1 MCLVIIV
8 ILGCVEVEKNSEL
21 RRRSRRRTFGSAVV
35 SRQWRCYLS
44 QSLLQAAAE
53 SNLVSLFGYCGSVM
67 ALRVASD
74 VFGLAWRH
82 PFVCMGVLALFTPP
96 FFPVIRFFSPLL
108 ISTGV
113 FVVAM
118 VSLGPSSK
126 HEVPQSDSW
135 GFRKAS
141 DVGEEKVGQE
151 QEKNLRSS
159 SAKQQ
164 RRQGKDSWMDWVKN
178 VEATGLAWVDQKLKN
193 EDWTAPILD
202 DRNVSILQEAFGQR
216 KKTETVPEASKTDA
230 VFNGAAAP
238 EPVLPEEREVKEL
251 SAYEE
256 APIEGFQ
263 QAGVVQEVVCSA
275 NEMPS
280 EGAFPAA
287 EEKYVVEEALIS
299 VMDEQFSAPVIVIPG
314 KPLQREPSVSNPSAD
329 PDEGSRQE
337 EAQRQALSSLS
348 MVSRS
353 SDVESPVR
361 PLSTTEKL
369 SVIESLADAIEA
381 QENEP
386 EEAKQKASPVIKALR
401 PSTSDKVTDII
412 EKLKGFVEDGAP
424 SSNAAPSLVIK
435 TVPPASRSIM
445 DKSIKEEILGSSDD
459 EDEDTSSED
468 GLVSDSES
476 DSEFQIFPQLKP
488 ADIKIHPPVKLD
500 VQRVEQQKAKKTVI

>member
-1 MCLVIIV
+1 V
-8 ILGCVEVEKNSEL
+8 
-21 RRRSRRRTFGSAVV
+21 
-35 SRQWRCYLS
+35 
-44 QSLLQAAAE
+44 
-53 SNLVSLFGYCGSVM
+53 VSLFGYCGSVM

-135 GFRKAS
+135 GCRKAS
-141 DVGEEKVGQE
+141 DVREEKVGQG
-151 QEKNLRSS
+151 QEKNLRTS

-230 VFNGAAAP
+230 VFNEAAAP

-287 EEKYVVEEALIS
+287 EEKYVVEEAPIF
-299 VMDEQFSAPVIVIPG
+299 VVDEQFSAPVIVIPD
-314 KPLQREPSVSNPSAD
+314 KPLQREPSVSKPSAD

-353 SDVESPVR
+353 SDVESPAR

-369 SVIESLADAIEA
+369 FVIESLADAIEA

-435 TVPPASRSIM
+435 TVHPASRSI
-445 DKSIKEEILGSSDD
+445 KEESNNEEILGSSD
-459 EDEDTSSED
+459 DEDTSSED

-500 VQRVEQQKAKKTVI
+500 VQRVEQQKAKKPVI

>member
-1 MCLVIIV
+1 
-8 ILGCVEVEKNSEL
+8 
-21 RRRSRRRTFGSAVV
+21 
-35 SRQWRCYLS
+35 
-44 QSLLQAAAE
+44 
-53 SNLVSLFGYCGSVM
+53 M
-67 ALRVASD
+67 ALRMVSD

-82 PFVCMGVLALFTPP
+82 PFVCISVLALFTPP

-126 HEVPQSDSW
+126 HDVPQSDSW

-141 DVGEEKVGQE
+141 DAGEEKVAQE
-151 QEKNLRSS
+151 HEKKLRSS
-159 SAKQQ
+159 STKQQ
-164 RRQGKDSWMDWVKN
+164 RSQGTDSWMDWVKN

-216 KKTETVPEASKTDA
+216 KQTESVAESSKTDV
-230 VFNGAAAP
+230 VFNEASAP
-238 EPVLPEEREVKEL
+238 EAVRPQEREVKGL

-275 NEMPS
+275 NERPI

-287 EEKYVVEEALIS
+287 DEKYVLEEAPIS
-299 VMDEQFSAPVIVIPG
+299 VVDEQFSVPVVLIPD
-314 KPLQREPSVSNPSAD
+314 KPLQREPSVLNPSAD
-329 PDEGSRQE
+329 PGEGSRQV
-337 EAQRQALSSLS
+337 EAQIKALSSLS

-353 SDVESPVR
+353 SDVDSPVR

-386 EEAKQKASPVIKALR
+386 EAAKQKPSPVIKALR
-401 PSTSDKVTDII
+401 PSTSDKVTGII

-424 SSNAAPSLVIK
+424 SAKEVPSLVIK
-435 TVPPASRSIM
+435 TVLPASRSSR
-445 DKSIKEEILGSSDD
+445 DKSTNEEILGSSGE
-459 EDEDTSSED
+459 EDEETSSED
-468 GLVSDSES
+468 GVVSDSDF

-500 VQRVEQQKAKKTVI
+500 LQRVEQQKAKKTGI

>member
-1 MCLVIIV
+1 MV
-8 ILGCVEVEKNSEL
+8 
-21 RRRSRRRTFGSAVV
+21 
-35 SRQWRCYLS
+35 
-44 QSLLQAAAE
+44 
-53 SNLVSLFGYCGSVM
+53 
-67 ALRVASD
+67 SD

-82 PFVCMGVLALFTPP
+82 PFVCIGVLALFTPP

-141 DVGEEKVGQE
+141 DVREEKVGQE
-151 QEKNLRSS
+151 QEQKLRPSS
-159 SAKQQ
+159 TKQQ
-164 RRQGKDSWMDWVKN
+164 RRQGKDSWTDWLKN
-178 VEATGLAWVDQKLKN
+178 VEATGLAWVDQKLKS
-193 EDWTAPILD
+193 EDWTAPMLD

-216 KKTETVPEASKTDA
+216 KQTESVAEAPKTDA
-230 VFNGAAAP
+230 VFNEAVAP
-238 EPVLPEEREVKEL
+238 EPVLPQEREVKEL
-251 SAYEE
+251 AAIEE

-263 QAGVVQEVVCSA
+263 QADFVQEVVRSA
-275 NEMPS
+275 NERPS
-280 EGAFPAA
+280 EGAIPDA
-287 EEKYVVEEALIS
+287 EEKYVVEEAPMS
-299 VMDEQFSAPVIVIPG
+299 VVDEQFSVPVIVIPD
-314 KPLQREPSVSNPSAD
+314 KPLQREPSVSSPSAV

-337 EAQRQALSSLS
+337 EAQRKALSSLS
-348 MVSRS
+348 IVSRS

-361 PLSTTEKL
+361 PLSTNEKL

-386 EEAKQKASPVIKALR
+386 EEAKQKASPVIKALQ
-401 PSTSDKVTDII
+401 PSTSDKITDII

-424 SSNAAPSLVIK
+424 SSKAAPSLVIK
-435 TVPPASRSIM
+435 TVLPASRSSK
-445 DKSIKEEILGSSDD
+445 DKSNNEEILGSSDE
-459 EDEDTSSED
+459 EDEETSSED
-468 GLVSDSES
+468 GMVSDSES

-500 VQRVEQQKAKKTVI
+500 LQRVEQQKAKKTGM

>member
-1 MCLVIIV
+1 M
-8 ILGCVEVEKNSEL
+8 
-21 RRRSRRRTFGSAVV
+21 V
-35 SRQWRCYLS
+35 S
-44 QSLLQAAAE
+44 
-53 SNLVSLFGYCGSVM
+53 N
-67 ALRVASD
+67 
-74 VFGLAWRH
+74 VFGVAWRH
-82 PFVCMGVLALFTPP
+82 PFVCLGVLALFTPP

-141 DVGEEKVGQE
+141 DVREEKVGHEQE
-151 QEKNLRSS
+151 QELRHSS
-159 SAKQQ
+159 TKQQ
-164 RRQGKDSWMDWVKN
+164 RRQGKESWTDWVKN

-216 KKTETVPEASKTDA
+216 KQPESVAEASKIDA
-230 VFNGAAAP
+230 VFNEAAAP
-238 EPVLPEEREVKEL
+238 EPVLPQEREVKEL
-251 SAYEE
+251 SAREE
-256 APIEGFQ
+256 APVEGFQ
-263 QAGVVQEVVCSA
+263 QADFVQEVVCSA
-275 NEMPS
+275 NERPS
-280 EGAFPAA
+280 VGAFPDA
-287 EEKYVVEEALIS
+287 EEKYVVEEAPIS
-299 VMDEQFSAPVIVIPG
+299 VEDEQFSVPVIVIPG
-314 KPLQREPSVSNPSAD
+314 KPLQREPSVSTPSAN
-329 PDEGSRQE
+329 PDEDSRQE
-337 EAQRQALSSLS
+337 EAQRKALSSLS

-353 SDVESPVR
+353 SDVESPAR

-424 SSNAAPSLVIK
+424 SSKAAPSLVIK
-435 TVPPASRSIM
+435 TVLPASRSSK
-445 DKSIKEEILGSSDD
+445 DKINNEESLGSSDD
-459 EDEDTSSED
+459 EDEETSSED
-468 GLVSDSES
+468 GVVSDSDS

-500 VQRVEQQKAKKTVI
+500 LQRVEQQKAKKTGI

>member
-1 MCLVIIV
+1 MV
-8 ILGCVEVEKNSEL
+8 
-21 RRRSRRRTFGSAVV
+21 
-35 SRQWRCYLS
+35 
-44 QSLLQAAAE
+44 
-53 SNLVSLFGYCGSVM
+53 
-67 ALRVASD
+67 SD

-82 PFVCMGVLALFTPP
+82 PFVCICVLALFTPP

-126 HEVPQSDSW
+126 HEVAQSDSW

-141 DVGEEKVGQE
+141 DVREEKVGQE
-151 QEKNLRSS
+151 EKKNLRLSS
-159 SAKQQ
+159 TKQQ
-164 RRQGKDSWMDWVKN
+164 RSQGKDSWMDWVKN

-216 KKTETVPEASKTDA
+216 KQAESVPESSKTDA
-230 VFNGAAAP
+230 VINEAAAP
-238 EPVLPEEREVKEL
+238 EPVLPQEREVKQL

-275 NEMPS
+275 NERPS
-280 EGAFPAA
+280 EGAFLDAK
-287 EEKYVVEEALIS
+287 EKYVVEEAPIS
-299 VMDEQFSAPVIVIPG
+299 VADEQFSVPVIVVSD
-314 KPLQREPSVSNPSAD
+314 KLLQREPSVSSPSAD
-329 PDEGSRQE
+329 PDGGSRQE
-337 EAQRQALSSLS
+337 EAQRKALSSLS
-348 MVSRS
+348 MVSQS
-353 SDVESPVR
+353 SDVEGPVR

-381 QENEP
+381 QENQP
-386 EEAKQKASPVIKALR
+386 EEGKQKASPVIKALQ
-401 PSTSDKVTDII
+401 PSASDKVTDII

-424 SSNAAPSLVIK
+424 SSKAAPSLVIK
-435 TVPPASRSIM
+435 TVLPASFSSK
-445 DKSIKEEILGSSDD
+445 DKSNKEEILGSSDE
-459 EDEDTSSED
+459 EDEESSSED
-468 GLVSDSES
+468 GVVSDSES
-476 DSEFQIFPQLKP
+476 DPGILIFPQLKP

-500 VQRVEQQKAKKTVI
+500 LQRVEQQKAKKTGI